1 MFSLSAVLIIP
12 NLSCSLL
19 AYPPAKT
26 ASSTDELSYTVLIF
40 ILQEKKKNNPERMDP
55 LLQTVH
61 HTETHGLSEVL
72 SLPRRHYLYPQIV
85 PPANTV
91 LFSTASLETMTETL
105 IPWDGQQK
113 RVIPGSLL
121 TRATNLKSNSLVR
134 VNLYSN
140 TRTSCRDGLSPSILC
155 RQADLWSY
163 LVPVQLSVHLHFFTF
178 ITKSENKQDISPH
191 RIRMKN

>member
-1 MFSLSAVLIIP
+1 
-12 NLSCSLL
+12 
-19 AYPPAKT
+19 
-26 ASSTDELSYTVLIF
+26 
-40 ILQEKKKNNPERMDP
+40 MDP

-121 TRATNLKSNSLVR
+121 TRATNLKNNSLF
-134 VNLYSN
+134 S
-140 TRTSCRDGLSPSILC
+140 
-155 RQADLWSY
+155 
-163 LVPVQLSVHLHFFTF
+163 
-178 ITKSENKQDISPH
+178 
-191 RIRMKN
+191 